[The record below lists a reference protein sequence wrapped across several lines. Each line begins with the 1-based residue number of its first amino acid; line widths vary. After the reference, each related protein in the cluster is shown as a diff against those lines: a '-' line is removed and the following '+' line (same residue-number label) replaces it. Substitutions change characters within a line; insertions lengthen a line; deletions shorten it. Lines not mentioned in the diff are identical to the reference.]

1 MLGRLR
7 AFVVLFLFLTITC
20 KVPEEI
26 PRGGENQIILVCDD
40 ALEEAEY
47 FNSIVNDTFHTP
59 HRDPLFHIDYVVHE
73 QFISYAG
80 FKNVLIFSF
89 PESPNY
95 TFFKRIFGNVKEGV
109 YKAKNVFRRG
119 DFVVG
124 VLAPKKQVLKKYVE
138 DYSPVLKELFLER
151 YFHFLRMKAYFTGRD
166 KKKEKEIR
174 KRYGIS
180 LKLPEGWQYWKTE
193 NNFLSL
199 VKHYPDR
206 FIFIYTSSAKP
217 NLMPQNILDIRDSL
231 AEIYYEGDKVI
242 RSQIKIDTLEFLNEN
257 ALRIIGPWANDTL
270 VIGGGFISIA
280 FNHNGKFYLL
290 DGGIFAPER
299 KEKLE
304 YLLRAQI
311 IFSTIKLE

>member
-1 MLGRLR
+1 MWDKFR
-7 AFVVLFLFLTITC
+7 AFILIFVLFIISC
-20 KVPEEI
+20 KAPEEI

-47 FNSIVNDTFHTP
+47 FNSIVNDTFYTP
-59 HRDPLFHIDYVVHE
+59 HKDPLFHIDYVAYE

-95 TFFKRIFGNVKEGV
+95 TFFKKVFGDVKEGV
-109 YKAKNVFRRG
+109 YKARDVFRRG

-124 VLAPKKQVLKKYVE
+124 VLAPKKQILKKYVK

-151 YFHFLRMKAYFTGRD
+151 YFHYLRLKAYFTGRD

-193 NNFLSL
+193 NHFLSL

-217 NLMPQNILDIRDSL
+217 TLSPENILDIRDSL
-231 AEIYYEGDKVI
+231 AAIYYEGDKVI
-242 RSQIKIDTLEFLNEN
+242 RSQIKIDTLM
-257 ALRIIGPWANDTL
+257 I
-270 VIGGGFISIA
+270 
-280 FNHNGKFYLL
+280 H
-290 DGGIFAPER
+290 
-299 KEKLE
+299 
-304 YLLRAQI
+304 
-311 IFSTIKLE
+311 